1 MDRLNLNEDVMFS
14 LLRSQVNVLSDVLRS
29 LEEEKEK
36 PLLRNTHLNEYVHEN
51 IKNVEKDLRW
61 FRKSFLNN

>member
-1 MDRLNLNEDVMFS
+1 MDRINLNEDVMFS

-29 LEEEKEK
+29 LEEEKKE
-36 PLLRNTHLNEYVHEN
+36 PLLRNNHLNEYVHEN

-61 FRKSFLNN
+61 LRKSCLTN